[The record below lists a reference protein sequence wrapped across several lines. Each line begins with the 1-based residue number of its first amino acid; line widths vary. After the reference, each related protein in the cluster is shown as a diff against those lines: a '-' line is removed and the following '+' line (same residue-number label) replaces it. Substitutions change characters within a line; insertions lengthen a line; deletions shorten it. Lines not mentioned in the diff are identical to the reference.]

1 MLKEDSIGELV
12 EKSTRTLINKGR
24 MNSQKLA
31 EKLQRFNEMGSA
43 GKNEDLGR
51 NPKSLEALE

>member
-1 MLKEDSIGELV
+1 
-12 EKSTRTLINKGR
+12 